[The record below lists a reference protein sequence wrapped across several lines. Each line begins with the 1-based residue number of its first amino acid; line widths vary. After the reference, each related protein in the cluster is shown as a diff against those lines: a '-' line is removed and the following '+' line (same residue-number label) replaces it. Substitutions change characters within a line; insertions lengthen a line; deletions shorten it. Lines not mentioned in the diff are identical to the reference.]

1 MWVVGYTPIKIIM
14 VFMAKKEALLVKG
27 VVFGH
32 QSLMFQK
39 RVLSVK
45 WMELHNNNNVQQIN
59 VVAQH
64 SIIVNFFE
72 ITFHDATSSNPLK

>member
-14 VFMAKKEALLVKG
+14 VFMAKKGALLVKG

-32 QSLMFQK
+32 QSLVFQK

-45 WMELHNNNNVQQIN
+45 WMELHNNI
-59 VVAQH
+59 A
-64 SIIVNFFE
+64 
-72 ITFHDATSSNPLK
+72 

>member
-1 MWVVGYTPIKIIM
+1 MGYTPIKIIM

-45 WMELHNNNNVQQIN
+45 WMELHNNNNVQQCCCT
-59 VVAQH
+59 
-64 SIIVNFFE
+64 
-72 ITFHDATSSNPLK
+72 TFHHCQLL